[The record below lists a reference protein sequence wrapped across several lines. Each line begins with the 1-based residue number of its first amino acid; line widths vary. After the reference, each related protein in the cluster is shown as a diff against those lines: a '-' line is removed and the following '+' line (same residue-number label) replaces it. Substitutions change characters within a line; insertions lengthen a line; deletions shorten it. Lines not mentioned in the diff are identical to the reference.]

1 MHPSVNGKSSA
12 ERLRAKD
19 TVWKLVIVRKPQ
31 GLAPDRDADCLTQGC
46 QWRKRD
52 AHLIGSHAQADDGFG
67 ILGALDHMTGI
78 RRCFNA
84 HREVASKSKV
94 GVCESTQRRAGSREV
109 VQAQPAS
116 RIKLVPRADPG
127 LLFGRCQPKT
137 KIYTLQT
144 LRPASPQAN
153 GWLGPQVEMA
163 AKELRTLP
171 SRDHAGTRPARS
183 KRGES
188 WQLRVR
194 YSSSPRASLDL
205 TLLTQIVYMS
215 LTLDGSPLFWNRA
228 NCKYYTVLRTG
239 HQVDGSGACQC
250 LISLPG
256 TDDKPAATLVLAL
269 LGSKVARQS
278 VARRGC
284 STLLLRPV
292 SGGQYISDDGFNR

>member
-67 ILGALDHMTGI
+67 ILGALDHMTGGDGGQGTSHAAEQGSCGHKASAVEA
-78 RRCFNA
+78 RRVLA
-84 HREVASKSKV
+84 
-94 GVCESTQRRAGSREV
+94 T
-109 VQAQPAS
+109 
-116 RIKLVPRADPG
+116 
-127 LLFGRCQPKT
+127 T
-137 KIYTLQT
+137 
-144 LRPASPQAN
+144 
-153 GWLGPQVEMA
+153 M
-163 AKELRTLP
+163 
-171 SRDHAGTRPARS
+171 
-183 KRGES
+183 
-188 WQLRVR
+188 
-194 YSSSPRASLDL
+194 
-205 TLLTQIVYMS
+205 YMS

-256 TDDKPAATLVLAL
+256 TDDKPAATLQ
-269 LGSKVARQS
+269 RQ
-278 VARRGC
+278 
-284 STLLLRPV
+284 
-292 SGGQYISDDGFNR
+292 QD